1 MFFADTIKG
10 VLEVGFVAPDI
21 VLSTVILLVEIAV
34 ITPASLGALSKDFLP
49 EHGVGGLLILDSE
62 TPVCAGFIYLTNS
75 KISWVNWIV
84 SNKNYKNKKRSKA
97 IITLLKGLI
106 NIAINSNSHYV
117 FANNNNNSL
126 ISKFVNLGFT
136 KGSSSTELIYKI

>member
-1 MFFADTIKG
+1 MEFNIRK
-10 VLEVGFVAPDI
+10 LEPSDYEDILVGWWKAWGFKP
-21 VLSTVILLVEIAV
+21 
-34 ITPASLGALSKDFLP
+34 PAQDFLP